1 MHLGAAVVSGIN
13 MMVETQIED
22 PAALV
27 RATQA
32 LFNLA
37 RQARRARESGA
48 DARRRQAISSPTV
61 QEHLRSLSV
70 AECEAAA
77 PWEWPRLKGE
87 RATDMSTIARQHN
100 GRNED
105 VVM

>member
-37 RQARRARESGA
+37 RRARP
-48 DARRRQAISSPTV
+48 AR
-61 QEHLRSLSV
+61 
-70 AECEAAA
+70 
-77 PWEWPRLKGE
+77 E
-87 RATDMSTIARQHN
+87 RC
-100 GRNED
+100 
-105 VVM
+105 